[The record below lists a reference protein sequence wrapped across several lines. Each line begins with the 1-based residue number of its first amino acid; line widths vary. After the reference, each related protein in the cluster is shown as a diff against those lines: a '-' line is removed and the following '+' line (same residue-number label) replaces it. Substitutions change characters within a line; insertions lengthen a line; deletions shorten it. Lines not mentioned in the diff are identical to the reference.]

1 VFQRGNRDVTVDQSV
16 SSAFLLEVVPL
27 EIRRRV
33 VNDLVKERSF
43 KVVVS
48 LCAAYA
54 SFVLVQ
60 GATKLGLNVYRGWVG
75 ENAIRDLRRHVL
87 AHLRVAR
94 VAAPGPEARGV
105 AAAMIVGE
113 VEPIG
118 GFVGSS
124 VSEPLLSGRNIA
136 FGTRIY
142 RPHRQMDGSG
152 GIRSLCAAADIRAA
166 DAGCDKPPRR
176 RAGVDFTAPRRE
188 RSRYASSIV
197 RARRD
202 PTANGSTG
210 RCSSTWEFTSSSF
223 R

>member
-1 VFQRGNRDVTVDQSV
+1 MFQRGNRDVTVDQSV

-27 EIRRRV
+27 QIQRRV

-75 ENAIRDLRRHVL
+75 ENAIRDLR
-87 AHLRVAR
+87 
-94 VAAPGPEARGV
+94 P
-105 AAAMIVGE
+105 
-113 VEPIG
+113 
-118 GFVGSS
+118 
-124 VSEPLLSGRNIA
+124 SGRNIA

-176 RAGVDFTAPRRE
+176 RAAVDFTAPRRE

-197 RARRD
+197 RARQIRRQTD
-202 PTANGSTG
+202 RPGAAAQHGNYKLKFSMNFLMNL
-210 RCSSTWEFTSSSF
+210 CSHLQVVAALLIGGWMVHSGQLEVGGVVAFIPALAA
-223 R
+223 